1 MAAIHARLPIAAEAA
16 ERGAAGAAA
25 TAATAAE
32 AAAFED
38 GNPNYGDG
46 EEKADAVIAD
56 LLLIQELDKNPRV
69 PKYELYRYNVLPE
82 ELTALGPRV
91 RELGDDLYEALG
103 LSSMDRR
110 SFVQMKLKHQAHH
123 PIARALLEK
132 INKNMEKLE
141 TIPLEMERIKDR
153 PVIHLKDYLFKEPE
167 LLPKPKDPKKR
178 KVKR

>member
-1 MAAIHARLPIAAEAA
+1 AVAVAAV
-16 ERGAAGAAA
+16 AAA
-25 TAATAAE
+25 AAAAE

-38 GNPNYGDG
+38 GNPDYGDG
-46 EEKADAVIAD
+46 QEKFDAVIAD

-69 PKYELYRYNVLPE
+69 PKDELYRYNVLPE

-123 PIARALLEK
+123 PIARTLLEK

-153 PVIHLKDYLFKEPE
+153 PVIHLKEYLFKEPE
-167 LLPKPKDPKKR
+167 LLLKPKDPKKR
-178 KVKR
+178 KIKR

>member
-1 MAAIHARLPIAAEAA
+1 MAFL
-16 ERGAAGAAA
+16 RGCSNGK
-25 TAATAAE
+25 
-32 AAAFED
+32 AAFED
-38 GNPNYGDG
+38 GNPDYGDG
-46 EEKADAVIAD
+46 QEKFDAVIAD

-69 PKYELYRYNVLPE
+69 PKDVARFQLYRQDRNGMCYKLQELYRYNVLPE

-123 PIARALLEK
+123 PIARTLLEK

-153 PVIHLKDYLFKEPE
+153 PVIHLKEYLFKEPE
-167 LLPKPKDPKKR
+167 LLLKPKDPKKR
-178 KVKR
+178 KIKR